1 MEEFLR
7 AENLKKVYGKGR
19 NTVFALK
26 GVSFEIKKGDFVC
39 LLGPSG
45 SGKTTL
51 LNLIGCLDRPTEGKI
66 FFEKKEITS
75 LPENKLAEF
84 RQKKIGFVFQFFY
97 LIPTLNVLQNVLVP
111 TFPIR
116 NGPKKYLNKAR
127 KLLKRV
133 GLEKMEKRYPHE
145 LSGGEQQRTAIA
157 RALIFSPPLVL
168 ADEPTGNLDT
178 KTGMEIIKLMK
189 ELQEKENITFII
201 ATHDIRIKDLA
212 TKVFLIEDGKI
223 KNG

>member
-19 NTVFALK
+19 NAVFALQ

-75 LPENKLAEF
+75 LPESKLAEF
-84 RQKKIGFVFQFFY
+84 RQKKIGFIFQFFY

-111 TFPIR
+111 TFPIK
-116 NGPKKYLNKAR
+116 NGPKKYLNKAK

-133 GLEKMEKRYPHE
+133 GLEGMEKRYPHE

>member
-7 AENLKKVYGKGR
+7 VENLKKVYGKAK
-19 NTVFALK
+19 TAVFALR
-26 GVSFEIKKGDFVC
+26 GVNFKIKKGDFVC

-75 LPENKLAEF
+75 LPESKLTEF
-84 RQKKIGFVFQFFY
+84 RQKKLGFIFQFFY

-111 TFPIR
+111 TFPVK
-116 NGPKKYLNKAR
+116 NGPKKHLDKAK
-127 KLLKRV
+127 KLLKKV
-133 GLEKMEKRYPHE
+133 GLEGMEKRYPHE

-201 ATHDIRIKDLA
+201 ATHDIRIKNLA

>member
-19 NTVFALK
+19 NAVFALR
-26 GVSFEIKKGDFVC
+26 GVSFKIKKGDFVC

-116 NGPKKYLNKAR
+116 NGPKKYLNKAK

-133 GLEKMEKRYPHE
+133 GLENMEKRYPHE

-201 ATHDIRIKDLA
+201 ATHDVRIKNLA

>member
-19 NTVFALK
+19 NAVFALK

-97 LIPTLNVLQNVLVP
+97 LIPTLNVLQNVLIP
-111 TFPIR
+111 TFPIKS
-116 NGPKKYLNKAR
+116 GPKKYLNKAR
-127 KLLKRV
+127 ELLKRV
-133 GLEKMEKRYPHE
+133 GLEGMEKRYPYE

-201 ATHDIRIKDLA
+201 ATHDVRIKNLA